1 MANSLQ
7 ALVSVLA
14 ACNHEAA
21 LTAVQL
27 VSMDSICS
35 NSNAWMQE
43 YDTYLAQMYLQT
55 LMDQPDSEHQLP
67 TDSSG
72 ALSARA
78 RFTSQYA

>member
-1 MANSLQ
+1 
-7 ALVSVLA
+7 
-14 ACNHEAA
+14 
-21 LTAVQL
+21 
-27 VSMDSICS
+27 
-35 NSNAWMQE
+35 MQE

-78 RFTSQYA
+78 RSTS